1 MANFPHFYL
10 HYLSFLRVGRRKNHS
25 AWGGKMSKIDTIV
38 ADGNEIFRYGLSS
51 ILRDHGAFNICSE
64 IDNGALVLTAFE
76 SVKPQLCILSF
87 SMPEMEGI
95 IIARKIISKNPDAN
109 ILLLADDTDQKTL
122 NEFLDS
128 GAFGLIHK
136 SAHHIELIDAAEKVS
151 EGERFL
157 GKQFSRM
164 MTEEYIRLAKK
175 KKRPGDPIKSITNRE
190 REILGLLTE
199 GLTSTE
205 IASKLYISP
214 RTVEKHRTNLL
225 KKLKLKNTAALVRF
239 AMENE
244 QALL

>member
-1 MANFPHFYL
+1 MTN
-10 HYLSFLRVGRRKNHS
+10 
-25 AWGGKMSKIDTIV
+25 IDTIV

-76 SVKPQLCILSF
+76 SVKPALCILSF

-95 IIARKIISKNPDAN
+95 IIAKKIIDKYPEAN

-136 SAHHIELIDAAEKVS
+136 SAHHLELLDAAEKVAK
-151 EGERFL
+151 GERFL
-157 GKQFSRM
+157 GKQFSKM
-164 MTEEYIRLAKK
+164 MTKEYIRLARK
-175 KKRPGDPIKSITNRE
+175 KKRPDPIKSITKRE
-190 REILGLLTE
+190 REVLSLLTE
-199 GLTSTE
+199 GLTSSE

-225 KKLKLKNTAALVRF
+225 KKLNLKNTAALVRF

>member
-1 MANFPHFYL
+1 MAYFPLFYL
-10 HYLSFLRVGRRKNHS
+10 HYLSFLRVGRGKNHS
-25 AWGGKMSKIDTIV
+25 AWGGKMNIIDTIV

-64 IDNGALVLTAFE
+64 VDNGALVLTAFE
-76 SVKPQLCILSF
+76 SVKPKLCILSF

-95 IIARKIISKNPDAN
+95 IIAKKIIDKNPEAN
-109 ILLLADDTDQKTL
+109 ILLLADKTDQKTL

-136 SAHHIELIDAAEKVS
+136 SAHHLELLDAAQKVAK
-151 EGERFL
+151 GERFL
-157 GKQFSRM
+157 GKQFSKM
-164 MTEEYIRLAKK
+164 MTEEYKRLARKK
-175 KKRPGDPIKSITNRE
+175 KNPDPIKSITNRE

-199 GLTSTE
+199 GLTSME
-205 IASKLYISP
+205 IANKLYISP

-225 KKLKLKNTAALVRF
+225 KKLDLKNTAALVRF

-244 QALL
+244 QTLL

>member
-1 MANFPHFYL
+1 MAFLPLFYL

-25 AWGGKMSKIDTIV
+25 AWGGTMNIIDTIV

-64 IDNGALVLTAFE
+64 VDNGALVLTAFE
-76 SVKPQLCILSF
+76 SVKPKLCILSF

-95 IIARKIISKNPDAN
+95 IIAKKIIDKNPDAN
-109 ILLLADDTDQKTL
+109 ILLLADNTDQKTL

-136 SAHHIELIDAAEKVS
+136 SAHHLELLDAAEKVAK
-151 EGERFL
+151 GERYL
-157 GKQFSRM
+157 GKQFSKM
-164 MTEEYIRLAKK
+164 MTEEYKRLARKK
-175 KKRPGDPIKSITNRE
+175 KHPDPIKSITKRE
-190 REILGLLTE
+190 REVLGLLTE
-199 GLTSTE
+199 GLTSSE
-205 IASKLYISP
+205 IANKLYISP

-225 KKLKLKNTAALVRF
+225 KKLDLKNTAALVRF

>member
-1 MANFPHFYL
+1 MNI
-10 HYLSFLRVGRRKNHS
+10 
-25 AWGGKMSKIDTIV
+25 IDTIV

-64 IDNGALVLTAFE
+64 VDNGALVLTAFE
-76 SVKPQLCILSF
+76 SVKPKLCILSF

-95 IIARKIISKNPDAN
+95 IIAKKIIDKSPDAN
-109 ILLLADDTDQKTL
+109 ILLLADNTDQKTL

-136 SAHHIELIDAAEKVS
+136 SAHHLELLDAAEKVAK
-151 EGERFL
+151 GERYL
-157 GKQFSRM
+157 GKQFSKM
-164 MTEEYIRLAKK
+164 MTEEYKRLARKK
-175 KKRPGDPIKSITNRE
+175 KHPDPIKSITKRE
-190 REILGLLTE
+190 REVLGLLTE
-199 GLTSTE
+199 GHTSSE
-205 IASKLYISP
+205 IANKLYISP

-225 KKLKLKNTAALVRF
+225 KKLDLKNTAALVRF

>member
-1 MANFPHFYL
+1 MNI
-10 HYLSFLRVGRRKNHS
+10 
-25 AWGGKMSKIDTIV
+25 IDTIV

-64 IDNGALVLTAFE
+64 VDNGALVLTAFE
-76 SVKPQLCILSF
+76 SVKPKLCILSF

-95 IIARKIISKNPDAN
+95 IIAKKIIDKNPEAN
-109 ILLLADDTDQKTL
+109 ILLLADNTDQKTL

-136 SAHHIELIDAAEKVS
+136 SAHHLELIDAAQKVAK
-151 EGERFL
+151 GERFL
-157 GKQFSRM
+157 GKQFSKM
-164 MTEEYIRLAKK
+164 MTEEYKRLARKK
-175 KKRPGDPIKSITNRE
+175 KNPDPIKSITNRE

-205 IASKLYISP
+205 IANKLYISP
-214 RTVEKHRTNLL
+214 RTVEKHRTNIL
-225 KKLKLKNTAALVRF
+225 KKLDLKNTAALVRF

>member
-1 MANFPHFYL
+1 
-10 HYLSFLRVGRRKNHS
+10 
-25 AWGGKMSKIDTIV
+25 MSKIDTIV

-64 IDNGALVLTAFE
+64 VDNGALVLTAFE

-95 IIARKIISKNPDAN
+95 IIANKIVEKYPEAN
-109 ILLLADDTDQKTL
+109 ILLLADDTQQKTL
-122 NEFLDS
+122 DEFLDS
-128 GAFGLIHK
+128 GAYGLIHK
-136 SAHHIELIDAAEKVS
+136 SAHHYDLIDAAEKVS
-151 EGERFL
+151 AGERFL

-164 MTEEYIRLAKK
+164 MTKEYIRLAKK
-175 KKRPGDPIKSITNRE
+175 KKRPDPIKQITKRE

-244 QALL
+244 QTLLS

>member
-1 MANFPHFYL
+1 MNI
-10 HYLSFLRVGRRKNHS
+10 
-25 AWGGKMSKIDTIV
+25 IDTIV
-38 ADGNEIFRYGLSS
+38 ADGNEIFRHGLSA
-51 ILRDHGAFNICSE
+51 ILRDEGKFKIQSE
-64 IDNGALVLTAFE
+64 IDNGALVLTAYE
-76 SVKPQLCILSF
+76 SVKPELCILSF

-95 IIARKIISKNPDAN
+95 IIAKKIIDRDPNAN
-109 ILLLADDTDQKTL
+109 ILLLADETNRKTL

-136 SAHHIELIDAAEKVS
+136 SAHRLELIDAAEKVAK
-151 EGERFL
+151 GERYL
-157 GKQFSRM
+157 GKQFSKM
-164 MTEEYIRLAKK
+164 MTDEYKRLAQK
-175 KKRPGDPIKSITNRE
+175 KKRPDPVKSITKRE

-205 IASKLYISP
+205 IADKLYISP

-225 KKLKLKNTAALVRF
+225 KKLDLRNTAALVRF

>member
-1 MANFPHFYL
+1 MYAL
-10 HYLSFLRVGRRKNHS
+10 LRVGRGRNHS
-25 AWGGKMSKIDTIV
+25 TWGGKMNIINTIV
-38 ADGNEIFRYGLSS
+38 ADGNEIFRHGLSA
-51 ILRDHGAFNICSE
+51 ILRGEGSFNIESE
-64 IDNGALVLTAFE
+64 VDNGALVLTAYE
-76 SVKPQLCILSF
+76 SVKPDLCIVSF
-87 SMPEMEGI
+87 SLPEMEGI
-95 IIARKIISKNPDAN
+95 IIAKKILDRDPNAN
-109 ILLLADDTDQKTL
+109 ILLMADDTNRKTL

-136 SAHHIELIDAAEKVS
+136 SAHRYELLDAAQKVS
-151 EGERFL
+151 QGERYL

-164 MTEEYIRLAKK
+164 MTEEYKRLAQK
-175 KKRPGDPIKSITNRE
+175 KKRPDPVKSITKRE

-205 IASKLYISP
+205 IAEKLFISP

-225 KKLKLKNTAALVRF
+225 KKLDLKNTASLVRF

>member
-1 MANFPHFYL
+1 MNI
-10 HYLSFLRVGRRKNHS
+10 
-25 AWGGKMSKIDTIV
+25 IDTIV

-64 IDNGALVLTAFE
+64 VDNGALVLTAFE
-76 SVKPQLCILSF
+76 SVKPKLCILSF

-95 IIARKIISKNPDAN
+95 IIAKKIIDKSPDAN
-109 ILLLADDTDQKTL
+109 ILLLADNPDQKTL

-136 SAHHIELIDAAEKVS
+136 SAHHLELLDAAEKVAN
-151 EGERFL
+151 GERFL
-157 GKQFSRM
+157 GKQFSKM
-164 MTEEYIRLAKK
+164 MTEEYKRLARKK
-175 KKRPGDPIKSITNRE
+175 KHPDPIKSITKRE
-190 REILGLLTE
+190 REVLGLLTE
-199 GLTSTE
+199 GFTSSE
-205 IASKLYISP
+205 IANKLYISP

-225 KKLKLKNTAALVRF
+225 KKLDLKNTAALVRF

>member
-1 MANFPHFYL
+1 MNI
-10 HYLSFLRVGRRKNHS
+10 
-25 AWGGKMSKIDTIV
+25 IDTIV

-51 ILRDHGAFNICSE
+51 ILRDHGSFNICSE
-64 IDNGALVLTAFE
+64 VDNGALVLTAYE

-95 IIARKIISKNPDAN
+95 IIAKKIIDKNPDAN
-109 ILLLADDTDQKTL
+109 ILLMADKTDRTTL

-136 SAHHIELIDAAEKVS
+136 SAHQLELIDAAKKVAM
-151 EGERFL
+151 GERFL
-157 GKQFSRM
+157 GRQFSRM
-164 MTEEYIRLAKK
+164 MTEEYKRLARKK
-175 KKRPGDPIKSITNRE
+175 KHPDPIKSITKRE

-205 IASKLYISP
+205 IANKLYISP
-214 RTVEKHRTNLL
+214 RTVEKHRTNIL
-225 KKLKLKNTAALVRF
+225 KKLDLKNTAALVRF
-239 AMENE
+239 AMENQ

>member
-1 MANFPHFYL
+1 MNI
-10 HYLSFLRVGRRKNHS
+10 
-25 AWGGKMSKIDTIV
+25 IDTIV

-64 IDNGALVLTAFE
+64 VDNGALVLTAFE
-76 SVKPQLCILSF
+76 SVKPKLCILSF

-95 IIARKIISKNPDAN
+95 IIAKKIIDKSPDAN
-109 ILLLADDTDQKTL
+109 ILLLADNTDQKTL

-136 SAHHIELIDAAEKVS
+136 SAHHLELLDAAQKVAK
-151 EGERFL
+151 GERFL
-157 GKQFSRM
+157 GKQFSKM
-164 MTEEYIRLAKK
+164 MTEEYKRLARKK
-175 KKRPGDPIKSITNRE
+175 KNPDPIKSITNRE
-190 REILGLLTE
+190 QEILGLLTE

-205 IASKLYISP
+205 IANKLYISP

-225 KKLKLKNTAALVRF
+225 KKLDLKNTAALVRF

-244 QALL
+244 QTLL

>member
-1 MANFPHFYL
+1 MNI
-10 HYLSFLRVGRRKNHS
+10 
-25 AWGGKMSKIDTIV
+25 IDTIV
-38 ADGNEIFRYGLSS
+38 ADGNEIFRHGLSA
-51 ILRDHGAFNICSE
+51 ILRDEGSFNIQSE
-64 IDNGALVLTAFE
+64 IDNGALVLTAYE
-76 SVKPQLCILSF
+76 SVKPELCILSF

-95 IIARKIISKNPDAN
+95 IIAKKIIDRDPNAN
-109 ILLLADDTDQKTL
+109 ILLLADETNRKTL

-136 SAHHIELIDAAEKVS
+136 SAHRLELIDAAEKVAK
-151 EGERFL
+151 GERYL
-157 GKQFSRM
+157 GKQFSKM
-164 MTEEYIRLAKK
+164 MTDEYKRLAQK
-175 KKRPGDPIKSITNRE
+175 KKRPDPVKSITKRE

-205 IASKLYISP
+205 IADKLYISP

-225 KKLKLKNTAALVRF
+225 KKLDLRNTAALVRF

>member
-1 MANFPHFYL
+1 MNI
-10 HYLSFLRVGRRKNHS
+10 
-25 AWGGKMSKIDTIV
+25 IDTIV

-64 IDNGALVLTAFE
+64 VDNGALVLTAYE

-87 SMPEMEGI
+87 SMPEMEGV
-95 IIARKIISKNPDAN
+95 IIAKKIIDKNPGAN
-109 ILLLADDTDQKTL
+109 ILLMADKTDRATL

-136 SAHHIELIDAAEKVS
+136 SAHQLELIDAAEKVAA
-151 EGERFL
+151 GERFL
-157 GKQFSRM
+157 GRQFSRM
-164 MTEEYIRLAKK
+164 MTEEYKRLARKK
-175 KKRPGDPIKSITNRE
+175 KHPDPIKSITKRE

-205 IASKLYISP
+205 IANKLYISP

-225 KKLKLKNTAALVRF
+225 KKLDLKNTASLVRF
-239 AMENE
+239 AMEN
-244 QALL
+244 QQTLL